1 MDSISERL
9 KKACEEYIDNYSIRY
24 RCEPSNGSTI
34 NMEQQQ
40 PHQPSQ
46 SFELMQHEFLPLS
59 FYKKDFELH
68 KCFALFER
76 NNKSEEVAL
85 SGLRT
90 IGTVVFGH
98 VLKQNERGILIKVLY
113 IRTQQTEKGDEKQPY
128 WDTVADKV
136 DQYET
141 CKVFCKTEDMGN
153 IKNQININ
161 NNHEKTLVIA
171 IVKHFNQNAN
181 RIEVS
186 MINED
191 YEPMDLIEIIS
202 IPNDKSKTHKFKR
215 PLGIL
220 SNEIT
225 SNKDNQE
232 DSNMNNNNNN
242 NTTSSSSS
250 TTTIVQNIQKQSFF
264 ENPTLGSGQCFDF
277 FKPASMYED
286 IGRNAM
292 IHMKYPF
299 QPEDYFDA
307 VKPRQSRS
315 WAEGRVQLGINIIN
329 KSGEYTEALE
339 KFTQAITL
347 DKSYPESHKRKLE
360 AMRAINKREKRN
372 VYSREAIE
380 KAEKSYKHYAKLM
393 EQQAGNVSSSS
404 LKINKK
410 RGHSDMMSK
419 SPAPFDFNG
428 GGGKNSNNKR
438 VKK

>member
-40 PHQPSQ
+40 PHQPSK

-153 IKNQININ
+153 IKHQIIN
-161 NNHEKTLVIA
+161 NT
-171 IVKHFNQNAN
+171 
-181 RIEVS
+181 
-186 MINED
+186 
-191 YEPMDLIEIIS
+191 
-202 IPNDKSKTHKFKR
+202 
-215 PLGIL
+215 
-220 SNEIT
+220 
-225 SNKDNQE
+225 
-232 DSNMNNNNNN
+232 
-242 NTTSSSSS
+242 
-250 TTTIVQNIQKQSFF
+250 
-264 ENPTLGSGQCFDF
+264 
-277 FKPASMYED
+277 
-286 IGRNAM
+286 
-292 IHMKYPF
+292 
-299 QPEDYFDA
+299 
-307 VKPRQSRS
+307 
-315 WAEGRVQLGINIIN
+315 
-329 KSGEYTEALE
+329 
-339 KFTQAITL
+339 
-347 DKSYPESHKRKLE
+347 
-360 AMRAINKREKRN
+360 
-372 VYSREAIE
+372 
-380 KAEKSYKHYAKLM
+380 
-393 EQQAGNVSSSS
+393 
-404 LKINKK
+404 
-410 RGHSDMMSK
+410 
-419 SPAPFDFNG
+419 
-428 GGGKNSNNKR
+428 
-438 VKK
+438 

>member
-40 PHQPSQ
+40 PHQPSK

-113 IRTQQTEKGDEKQPY
+113 IRTPQTEKCDEKQPY

-161 NNHEKTLVIA
+161 NNNEKTLVIA

-181 RIEVS
+181 RI
-186 MINED
+186 
-191 YEPMDLIEIIS
+191 
-202 IPNDKSKTHKFKR
+202 
-215 PLGIL
+215 
-220 SNEIT
+220 
-225 SNKDNQE
+225 
-232 DSNMNNNNNN
+232 
-242 NTTSSSSS
+242 
-250 TTTIVQNIQKQSFF
+250 
-264 ENPTLGSGQCFDF
+264 
-277 FKPASMYED
+277 
-286 IGRNAM
+286 
-292 IHMKYPF
+292 
-299 QPEDYFDA
+299 
-307 VKPRQSRS
+307 
-315 WAEGRVQLGINIIN
+315 
-329 KSGEYTEALE
+329 
-339 KFTQAITL
+339 
-347 DKSYPESHKRKLE
+347 
-360 AMRAINKREKRN
+360 EKRN

-428 GGGKNSNNKR
+428 GGGKNNNNKR

>member
-1 MDSISERL
+1 
-9 KKACEEYIDNYSIRY
+9 
-24 RCEPSNGSTI
+24 
-34 NMEQQQ
+34 
-40 PHQPSQ
+40 
-46 SFELMQHEFLPLS
+46 
-59 FYKKDFELH
+59 
-68 KCFALFER
+68 
-76 NNKSEEVAL
+76 
-85 SGLRT
+85 
-90 IGTVVFGH
+90 
-98 VLKQNERGILIKVLY
+98 
-113 IRTQQTEKGDEKQPY
+113 
-128 WDTVADKV
+128 
-136 DQYET
+136 
-141 CKVFCKTEDMGN
+141 
-153 IKNQININ
+153 
-161 NNHEKTLVIA
+161 
-171 IVKHFNQNAN
+171 
-181 RIEVS
+181 
-186 MINED
+186 
-191 YEPMDLIEIIS
+191 
-202 IPNDKSKTHKFKR
+202 
-215 PLGIL
+215 
-220 SNEIT
+220 
-225 SNKDNQE
+225 
-232 DSNMNNNNNN
+232 
-242 NTTSSSSS
+242 
-250 TTTIVQNIQKQSFF
+250 
-264 ENPTLGSGQCFDF
+264 
-277 FKPASMYED
+277 MYED

-347 DKSYPESHKRKLE
+347 DKSYPESHKQKVE